1 MKKTTIILMLLTIVS
16 ALSAQIDTN
25 FNTTLKEQQSLKK
38 STIQLEID
46 VIADMRSINDSISI
60 SLVYQGFGQT
70 ISGPNKFKI
79 YLNYNTDYYIQIS
92 AKDYTSKLL
101 RVDTRNARK
110 NNWELKAVVN
120 LVKSSQEVAYVG
132 GFAYRNN
139 SFTKIH

>member
-16 ALSAQIDTN
+16 TLTAQIDTN

-120 LVKSSQEVAYVG
+120 LVKSSQEIAYVG

>member
-16 ALSAQIDTN
+16 TLTAQIDTN

>member
-1 MKKTTIILMLLTIVS
+1 MKKTTIILMLLTIVN